1 MFVLVL
7 FEEDFKDDPGV
18 EPDSSAEWDELGD
31 GDAHKS
37 EENLDPGSWHPIFK
51 PPSGDPKPLSEFDDA
66 YYSAVEKLMSNNL
79 TLTEDGVVEITIGA
93 ETSHPAVQS
102 VLGFFW
108 EMGLLRKRSKG
119 KAFLYHH
126 FVAEGGNMQ
135 SKMALAY
142 KYTHPDVIRFHNGA
156 EENKEALRK
165 SRGEEDEDFQ
175 ILEYQAQKG
184 NVVAMY
190 KVGLFY
196 YFGLRGLRGDH
207 FKALLWFLKAAEK
220 GEPRSME
227 LLGEI
232 YDRELSVERKR
243 GTYLISFDDGVV
255 WQEWISSTDR
265 RLLQT
270 IMVSE
275 AVDLLLR

>member
-1 MFVLVL
+1 MCDFLILKDSLVI
-7 FEEDFKDDPGV
+7 
-18 EPDSSAEWDELGD
+18 EP
-31 GDAHKS
+31 
-37 EENLDPGSWHPIFK
+37 
-51 PPSGDPKPLSEFDDA
+51 
-66 YYSAVEKLMSNNL
+66 V
-79 TLTEDGVVEITIGA
+79 
-93 ETSHPAVQS
+93 
-102 VLGFFW
+102 
-108 EMGLLRKRSKG
+108 
-119 KAFLYHH
+119 
-126 FVAEGGNMQ
+126 
-135 SKMALAY
+135 
-142 KYTHPDVIRFHNGA
+142 RFHNGA